1 MSTAP
6 KSTAEKRLKMSAKEW
21 AARQELAC
29 AYRVF
34 DHFNW
39 HGLIFNHITLRVPGE
54 DTHFLINPFGLMYR
68 EVKASNLV
76 KIDCDGNIIGDSDY
90 PVNRAGFVIH
100 SAIHMTRHDA
110 HAVMHTHTNDG
121 VAVGAQEHGLLP
133 LSMPAIGMQGQV
145 AYHNFEGI
153 SLDTDE
159 RERMIANLGNKNIL
173 ILRNHGL
180 LTCGRNIADA
190 FMRMRSLQAACE
202 IQTAALAGGTKLHL
216 PDAGVMAHT
225 AKQQEQV
232 GQAGAASQGKPKDGG
247 EAVGA
252 SELLWQAMTRWMTEK
267 DPSFL
272 D

>member
-1 MSTAP
+1 MPTSR

-21 AARQELAC
+21 SARQELAC

-39 HGLIFNHITLRVPGE
+39 HGLIFNHITLRVPDE
-54 DTHFLINPFGLMYR
+54 DSHFLINPFGLMYR
-68 EVKASNLV
+68 EVNASNLV

-110 HAVMHTHTNDG
+110 HAVMHTHTTDG

-133 LSMPAIGMQGQV
+133 LSMAAIGMQGQV
-145 AYHNFEGI
+145 AYHNFEGV

-159 RERMIANLGNKNIL
+159 RERMIANLGTKNIL

-180 LTCGRNIADA
+180 LTCGKNIADG

-202 IQTAALAGGTKLHL
+202 IQTAALAGGGKLHL
-216 PDAGVMAHT
+216 PDEQVMAHT
-225 AKQQEQV
+225 TRQQEQI
-232 GQAGAASQGKPKDGG
+232 GQAGAASQGKPKNGA
-247 EAVGA
+247 EPVGA
-252 SELLWQAMTRWMTEK
+252 ADLLWQAMTRWMIEK

-272 D
+272 N